1 MKKKKIVSLLLSLA
15 LLSAAFVPGTVAGAA
30 ENSSGMVIS
39 KTATAKEDG
48 SYTIQLEAYA
58 TGSKVITETK
68 KDIPTDIVLVLDQSG
83 SMADAIGTVTFEAYE
98 DETSGYWSDY
108 NTRNRDH
115 YENRHNGGNGNLYY
129 PLGDGVYASVS
140 VTVQSTYSYTQITNG
155 RNNSTGSFV
164 TSYISYWGNQNNL
177 YAKVNGEYQKVTVT
191 REETGENWFGAT
203 YTYTYSLP
211 DGKVIATSE
220 GDTGEPVFSDIEGNI
235 LYLLTED
242 DSTKVYTY
250 TYTDAN
256 GETQTIGTSA
266 GAETTF
272 GTTLYK
278 RVVNTNGGDSRLAA
292 LKTAVTNFSNS
303 VAKKAAGEDGE
314 LGSEDDMEH
323 RIAVVGFASKS
334 GYGNNTELL
343 SVSGTNSGS
352 VGIAYNQITDQNLED
367 VMQDMSTAAGQTM
380 VTNSISALTAEGATQ
395 VDLGM
400 DMAKR
405 ILDANPVSASETRN
419 RVVIV
424 FTDGSPTS
432 SNGFETSVANS
443 AISKSGEIKNSGAQ
457 VYSVGVFSGADATSA
472 GNSSGTN
479 TEKCNWFMQYVSSNN
494 GTPRNPSYYLS
505 AADAATL
512 NNIFQQISDQIESGG
527 ASTTLSSETVIKDII
542 SPAFT
547 LPEGAD
553 PGDITLETYSCTGK
567 SGDSYTWDKNDD
579 AMGASAAVD
588 GDSVSV
594 TGFDFAANYVG
605 TVTENGNVTYRGD
618 KLVITFDVSPKSGF
632 LGGNNVYTN
641 SGAGIY
647 ENSSASDPVLE
658 FDRPQVNVSIGDVTV
673 DAESKDVYLMQ
684 DVTGE
689 QLRSGTV
696 VKVGDVSLDLAKENY
711 GLETWQTEYVNITV
725 EIKDKDGKVISSGWN
740 DLTDD
745 QSYTV
750 SVQVSPKFNGT
761 NASGAVAEK
770 KSGSDEAEIH
780 VYKPELTFKDC
791 TGYYGDYVPADFSNN
806 LTSVVWR
813 YGDTEADSEK
823 MGTEPELSITY
834 TPDAAKTADG
844 KINSKQDIAVNTAVK
859 IGETDITDETGFLH
873 TSCEG
878 ECGWN
883 ETTLDGTPAFLLHV
897 NTCQLTITKNGGAS
911 DEPYVF
917 NVLKDGVKYS
927 EVTIVGN
934 GEKTIYELPVGN
946 YTIQEDE
953 GWSWRYAPGYGQNS
967 AGVSLTADNPQG
979 ALTCTNTL
987 NGNIYWLNGY
997 SDVVTNI
1004 FGENS

>member
-98 DETSGYWSDY
+98 DEKSGYWSDY

-140 VTVQSTYSYTQITNG
+140 VTVQSTYRYTQITSG
-155 RNNSTGSFV
+155 RNNSKRYSY
-164 TSYISYWGNQNNL
+164 TSYWENQNNL
-177 YAKVNGEYQKVTVT
+177 YAKVGGEYQKVTVT
-191 REETGENWFGAT
+191 REETGGNLFGTT
-203 YTYTYSLP
+203 YTYTYRLP
-211 DGKVIATSE
+211 DGRVIAASE
-220 GDTGEPVFSDIEGNI
+220 GDTGVPVFSDIEGNV

-278 RVVNTNGGDSRLAA
+278 RVVNANGGDSRLEA
-292 LKTAVTNFSNS
+292 LKTAVTNFSSS
-303 VAKKAAGEDGE
+303 VAKKAAGEDGI
-314 LGSEDDMEH
+314 LGNEDDMDH
-323 RIAVVGFASKS
+323 RIAVVGFASES
-334 GYGNNTELL
+334 GHGNNTELL

-352 VGIAYNQITDQNLED
+352 VGIAYNSITDQNLKD
-367 VMQDMSTAAGQTM
+367 VMQDMSTAAGQAM
-380 VTNSISALTAEGATQ
+380 VTNSINALDAEGATQ

-405 ILDANPVSASETRN
+405 ILDANPVSAGETRN

-432 SNGFETSVANS
+432 FSDFDASVANS
-443 AISKSGEIKNSGAQ
+443 AIGKSSEIKNSGAQ
-457 VYSVGVFSGADATSA
+457 VYSVGVFSGADATNA
-472 GNSSGTN
+472 GDSNGAD
-479 TEKCNWFMQYVSSNN
+479 TEKCNWFMQNVSSNN
-494 GTPRNPSYYLS
+494 GTPQNPSYYLS

-553 PGDITLETYSCTGK
+553 AEDITLETYSCTGK
-567 SGDSYTWDKNDD
+567 SGDSYTWNKNDD

-618 KLVITFDVSPKSGF
+618 KLVITFDASPKSGF

-725 EIKDKDGKVISSGWN
+725 EIKDKDGKMISSGWN

-750 SVQVSPKFNGT
+750 SVQVSPKFDGT

-791 TGYYGDYVPADFSNN
+791 TGYYGDGVPADFSNN
-806 LTSVVWR
+806 VTSVVWK
-813 YGDTEADSEK
+813 YGDTKANSEK
-823 MGTEPELSITY
+823 MGIAPVLSITY
-834 TPDAAKTADG
+834 TPDAAKTADW

-967 AGVSLTADNPQG
+967 AGVSLTAGNPQG

-987 NGNIYWLNGY
+987 NGSIYWLNGY